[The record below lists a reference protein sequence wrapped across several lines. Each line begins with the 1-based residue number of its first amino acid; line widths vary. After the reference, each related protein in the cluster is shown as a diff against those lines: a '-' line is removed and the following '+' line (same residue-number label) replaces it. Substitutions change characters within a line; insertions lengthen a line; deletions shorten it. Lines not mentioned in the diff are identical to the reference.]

1 MLLCSDG
8 VLHSEHELT
17 SNNRF
22 EHSSARQIS
31 MIKKIM
37 FIANKKLRSLRSLRQ
52 GLVIIASKTPLAL
65 SKFVSL
71 LIKKKTPL
79 ASLAPSKLVCVA
91 NNLAQGAVN
100 AGAEDWA

>member
-1 MLLCSDG
+1 
-8 VLHSEHELT
+8 
-17 SNNRF
+17 
-22 EHSSARQIS
+22 
-31 MIKKIM
+31 M

-71 LIKKKTPL
+71 LIEKTPL

>member
-1 MLLCSDG
+1 
-8 VLHSEHELT
+8 
-17 SNNRF
+17 
-22 EHSSARQIS
+22 
-31 MIKKIM
+31 M

-71 LIKKKTPL
+71 LIKKTPL

>member
-1 MLLCSDG
+1 
-8 VLHSEHELT
+8 
-17 SNNRF
+17 
-22 EHSSARQIS
+22 
-31 MIKKIM
+31 M

-52 GLVIIASKTPLAL
+52 DLVIIASKTPLAL

-71 LIKKKTPL
+71 LIKTPL

>member
-1 MLLCSDG
+1 
-8 VLHSEHELT
+8 
-17 SNNRF
+17 
-22 EHSSARQIS
+22 
-31 MIKKIM
+31 M

-71 LIKKKTPL
+71 LIKKSARFARSVK
-79 ASLAPSKLVCVA
+79 ACVCVA